1 MSDTSLQSTVL
12 PLIFA
17 SPYIINQEVQF
28 GTFPKDEILILKADK
43 NYSQKIV
50 WTLKWVR
57 FDDDKGKVQTVV
69 SERSRGYTQYIPLGH
84 MTRQPLSIK

>member
-1 MSDTSLQSTVL
+1 
-12 PLIFA
+12 
-17 SPYIINQEVQF
+17 
-28 GTFPKDEILILKADK
+28 LKVDK